1 MQSQSVQ
8 LQNNEAIVHNMRIE
22 EHEKAYEEHK
32 KNIDRAIEEGIEK
45 NQRNLAYNIS
55 QGSVELFAILMHKLH
70 LIQGS
75 GDQFDH
81 RIFKSPNLLR
91 KKVSFDFSS
100 KKEILELMK
109 KIEDERIALCYG
121 SRKPVERIKEVL
133 KNFNELR
140 KIINKELG
148 QNGKK

>member
-1 MQSQSVQ
+1 MK
-8 LQNNEAIVHNMRIE
+8 IE
-22 EHEKAYEEHK
+22 EHQKAYEEHK
-32 KNIDRAIEEGIEK
+32 KNIERAIEEGIED

-55 QGSVELFAILMHKLH
+55 QGSVELFAIMLHKLN

-81 RIFKSPNLLR
+81 RIFKSPKLI
-91 KKVSFDFSS
+91 KKKIPFDFSS
-100 KKEILELMK
+100 KYKILDFMK

-121 SRKPVERIKEVL
+121 SRKPVERIKEAL

-140 KIINKELG
+140 RIINKELG
-148 QNGKK
+148 HNGKK